1 MTRKR
6 FWRLRNALNVRLNE
20 WGKANMGGCPSGVTD
35 KKLRPVSGKPLLDFE
50 LARKNGW
57 PTSYAGQWNS
67 PEFKSFRQGLGM

>member
-1 MTRKR
+1 
-6 FWRLRNALNVRLNE
+6 
-20 WGKANMGGCPSGVTD
+20 MGGCPSGVSD

-67 PEFKSFRQGLGM
+67 PEFVNFRQGLGM

>member
-35 KKLRPVSGKPLLDFE
+35 KKLRPVSGKPLVNME
-50 LARKNGW
+50 AAKRSGYG
-57 PTSYAGQWNS
+57 TSYAECG
-67 PEFKSFRQGLGM
+67 EGLMFLRDGLGM